1 MRGPPMELLWEI
13 TGWAGAAAMLCA
25 YMTVSMGWI
34 KPGSTFQAVNLFG
47 SCAFIINGTLHG
59 AWPSVVTNVA
69 WFLISAVAL
78 LRMRSRTEAAV
89 VETEPIIAPA
99 LVTMDL
105 VTMDPGT
112 SDTFARDAV
121 VRETAVRETCM
132 TDTGTHM
139 VVPRPSPAVNCA

>member
-1 MRGPPMELLWEI
+1 MELLWEI

-47 SCAFIINGTLHG
+47 SCAFIINGTLHQ

-89 VETEPIIAPA
+89 AEPEPMTAPA
-99 LVTMDL
+99 LAPMAL
-105 VTMDPGT
+105 APMDPAGW
-112 SDTFARDAV
+112 DTCGWDTGARDSI
-121 VRETAVRETCM
+121 
-132 TDTGTHM
+132 TDTAAQM
-139 VVPRPSPAVNCA
+139 VIPRPSQAVNCA

>member
-1 MRGPPMELLWEI
+1 MELLWEI

-47 SCAFIINGTLHG
+47 SCAFIINGTLHQ

-89 VETEPIIAPA
+89 AEPEPMTAPA
-99 LVTMDL
+99 LA
-105 VTMDPGT
+105 TMDPAGW
-112 SDTFARDAV
+112 DTGGWDTGARDISI
-121 VRETAVRETCM
+121 
-132 TDTGTHM
+132 TDTAAQM
-139 VVPRPSPAVNCA
+139 VIPRPSQAVNCA